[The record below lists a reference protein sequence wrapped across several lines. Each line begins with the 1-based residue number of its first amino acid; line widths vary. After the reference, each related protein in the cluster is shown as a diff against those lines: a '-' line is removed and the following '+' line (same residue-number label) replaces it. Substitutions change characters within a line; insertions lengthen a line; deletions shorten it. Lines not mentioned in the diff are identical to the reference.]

1 MATLKNRAKRAAEDT
16 IEDADIETRFEQARA
31 EFYRIAAGLADAGSA
46 KAKDF
51 TETVSAKASEIK
63 SDVNDVTGDAIDTFL
78 DQLTALEKDVATRVR
93 ERPLQALAIAGGIGF
108 LFALLSRR

>member
-1 MATLKNRAKRAAEDT
+1 MATLKNRAKQAAENA
-16 IEDADIETRFEQARA
+16 IEDADIETRFEQART
-31 EFYRIAAGLADAGSA
+31 EFYRIAASLADAGSA

-78 DQLTALEKDVATRVR
+78 NQLTSLEKDVAMRVR
-93 ERPLQALAIAGGIGF
+93 EKPLQALAIAGGIGF